1 MSKKYK
7 DGLFRDYFSDKN
19 RLLDL
24 CNALLETDGKNPD
37 EIVVNTLDGVFFGK
51 LKNDLSCVYRNNFLV
66 MIEHQSTPNENM
78 PLRMLF
84 YVAELLKQY
93 IEPFKEKIYRLNQI
107 ELPTPKFYL
116 FYNGR
121 KNEPEQRQM
130 KLSTAFKNI
139 SGLELVVNFYN
150 LNEGK
155 NEEFLKKS
163 QSVHNYCFFVNRV
176 EKNLREGMIR
186 EKAIDEAINYC
197 INSDV
202 MAEYLKTRRKEVISM
217 LGFEYDEDLAIKVQ
231 REEAHAIG
239 LAEGIAEGIEKGL
252 AEGREESKIEMV
264 KNLLTTNLSLEEI
277 SRVVGWTKEKILQFA
292 GKN

>member
-7 DGLFRDYFSDKN
+7 DGLFRDYFSDKA
-19 RLLDL
+19 RLLEL

-37 EIVVNTLDGVFFGK
+37 EIIVNTLDGVFFGN
-51 LKNDLSCVYRNNFLV
+51 LKNDLSCVYKNNFLV

-84 YVAELLKQY
+84 YVAELFKQY
-93 IEPFKEKIYRLNQI
+93 IEPFKEKIYQLNQI

-121 KNEPEQRQM
+121 KNEPEQKQM
-130 KLSTAFKNI
+130 KLSTAFKNS

-150 LNEGK
+150 LNEGN
-155 NEEFLKKS
+155 NENFLKQSESLKS
-163 QSVHNYCFFVNRV
+163 YCIFVNRV
-176 EKNLREGMIR
+176 EKNLRKGMIL
-186 EKAIDEAINYC
+186 EKAIQEAIDYC
-197 INSDV
+197 INADI

-217 LGFEYDEDLAIKVQ
+217 LGFEYDEEAAMRVQ
-231 REEAHAIG
+231 REEGIAIG
-239 LAEGIAEGIEKGL
+239 EAKKQAEI
-252 AEGREESKIEMV
+252 V

-277 SRVVGWTKEKILQFA
+277 ARVVGWTKEKILKFA

>member
-150 LNEGK
+150 LNEGN

-163 QSVHNYCFFVNRV
+163 RSVYNYCFFVNRV

>member
-7 DGLFRDYFSDKN
+7 DGLFRDYFSDKA
-19 RLLDL
+19 RLLEL

-37 EIVVNTLDGVFFGK
+37 EIIVNTLDGVFFGN
-51 LKNDLSCVYRNNFLV
+51 LKNDLSCVYKNNFLV

-84 YVAELLKQY
+84 YVAELFKQY
-93 IEPFKEKIYRLNQI
+93 IEPFKEKIYQLNQI

-130 KLSTAFKNI
+130 KLSTAFKNS

-150 LNEGK
+150 LNEGN
-155 NEEFLKKS
+155 NENFLKQSESLKS
-163 QSVHNYCFFVNRV
+163 YCIFVNRV
-176 EKNLREGMIR
+176 EKNLRKGMIL
-186 EKAIDEAINYC
+186 EKAIQEAIDYC
-197 INSDV
+197 INADI

-217 LGFEYDEDLAIKVQ
+217 LGFEYDENLARKARDDEV
-231 REEAHAIG
+231 REET
-239 LAEGIAEGIEKGL
+239 
-252 AEGREESKIEMV
+252 REESKIEMV

-277 SRVVGWTKEKILQFA
+277 ARVVGWTKEKILKFA

>member
-1 MSKKYK
+1 MKNLSKKYK
-7 DGLFRDYFSDKN
+7 DGLFRDYFSDKA
-19 RLLDL
+19 RLLEL

-37 EIVVNTLDGVFFGK
+37 EIIVNTLDGVFFGN
-51 LKNDLSCVYRNNFLV
+51 LKNDLSCVYKNNFL
-66 MIEHQSTPNENM
+66 ILLEHQSTPNENM

-84 YVAELLKQY
+84 YVAELFKQY
-93 IEPFKEKIYRLNQI
+93 IEPFKEKIYQLNQI

-130 KLSTAFKNI
+130 KLSTAFKNS

-150 LNEGK
+150 LNEGN
-155 NEEFLKKS
+155 NENFLKQSESLKS
-163 QSVHNYCFFVNRV
+163 YCIFVNRV
-176 EKNLREGMIR
+176 EKNLRKGMIL
-186 EKAIDEAINYC
+186 EKAIQEAIDYC
-197 INSDV
+197 INADI

-217 LGFEYDEDLAIKVQ
+217 LGFEYDENLARKARDDEV
-231 REEAHAIG
+231 REET
-239 LAEGIAEGIEKGL
+239 
-252 AEGREESKIEMV
+252 REESKIEMV

-277 SRVVGWTKEKILQFA
+277 ARVVGWTKEKILKFA

>member
-24 CNALLETDGKNPD
+24 CNALLQTDGKNPD
-37 EIVVNTLDGVFFGK
+37 EIVVNTLDGVFFGN
-51 LKNDLSCVYRNNFLV
+51 LKNDLSCLYKNNFLV
-66 MIEHQSTPNENM
+66 MIEHQSTPNENI

-84 YVAELLKQY
+84 YVAELFKQY
-93 IEPFKEKIYRLNQI
+93 IEPFKEKIYQLNQI

-130 KLSTAFKNI
+130 KLSTAFRNF

-150 LNEGK
+150 LNEGN
-155 NEEFLKKS
+155 NEEFLK
-163 QSVHNYCFFVNRV
+163 QSESLRNYCIFVNRV
-176 EKNLREGMIR
+176 EKNLSEGMIR
-186 EKAIDEAINYC
+186 EKAIQEAIEYC
-197 INSDV
+197 INADI
-202 MAEYLKTRRKEVISM
+202 MAEYLKTRHKEVISM
-217 LGFEYDEDLAIKVQ
+217 LGFEYDENLAKKAIAD
-231 REEAHAIG
+231 EALQI
-239 LAEGIAEGIEKGL
+239 GIEKG
-252 AEGREESKIEMV
+252 REEEKFEMV

-277 SRVVGWTKEKILQFA
+277 ARVVGWTKEKILKFV
-292 GKN
+292 GEN